1 MKYLLNVLVLLILI
15 STTSVAQ
22 KPAAIIP
29 EFNFFKLD
37 NTSFTNRNLE
47 QGKQLFF
54 VFFDTDCDH
63 CQHAI
68 KDINEHYT
76 AFNKT
81 AVYLITQDVKG
92 KIDVFINKYGKNLK
106 GKKNITILQ
115 DLKLEFITKFSP
127 KKYPSMFLYSADKKL
142 ILYDDN
148 EKNIPNFLQKIKVPA
163 K

>member
-1 MKYLLNVLVLLILI
+1 MKNLLNVLVLLIFI
-15 STTSVAQ
+15 STTTVAQ
-22 KPAAIIP
+22 KPAAVLP

-37 NTSFTNRNLE
+37 NTSFTNKNLE
-47 QGKQLFF
+47 LGKLLFF

-68 KDINEHYT
+68 KDINENYT

-81 AVYLITQDVKG
+81 AVYLVTQDVKD
-92 KIDVFINKYGKNLK
+92 KVDVFMNKYGQNLR
-106 GKKNITILQ
+106 GKKNITILR
-115 DLKLEFITKFSP
+115 DVKLEFIRKFSP
-127 KKYPSMFLYSADKKL
+127 KKYPSMFLYAADKKL

-148 EKNIPNFLQKIKVPA
+148 EQNIPNFLQKIKVGA

>member
-1 MKYLLNVLVLLILI
+1 MKKLLNILVLFIFIL
-15 STTSVAQ
+15 TTTVAQ
-22 KPAAIIP
+22 KPAAVIP

-37 NTSFTNRNLE
+37 NTSFTNKNLE
-47 QGKQLFF
+47 QGKLLFF
-54 VFFDTDCDH
+54 VFFDTECDH

-68 KDINEHYT
+68 KDINDHYT

-81 AVYLITQDVKG
+81 AVFLITQDAKG
-92 KIDVFINKYGKNLK
+92 KVDVFMNKYGQNLR

-115 DLKLEFITKFSP
+115 DLKLEFIRKFTP

-148 EKNIPNFLQKIKVPA
+148 EQNFPMFLQKIKVPV

>member
-1 MKYLLNVLVLLILI
+1 MKYLLNVLFLLILI

-37 NTSFTNRNLE
+37 NTLFTNKNLE
-47 QGKQLFF
+47 QGKLLFF

-68 KDINEHYT
+68 KNINEHRT
-76 AFNKT
+76 AFNKA

-92 KIDVFINKYGKNLK
+92 KIDMFMDKYGQNLR

-115 DLKLEFITKFSP
+115 DLKLEFIRKFTP

-148 EKNIPNFLQKIKVPA
+148 EQNIPNFLQKIKVPV